1 MLLQAVLSER
11 RRFSGCGGR
20 ERCFFYSF
28 NCNNFAI
35 IIYISEM
42 L

>member
-1 MLLQAVLSER
+1 MLLQAVLSEW
-11 RRFSGCGGR
+11 RRFFRLRR
-20 ERCFFYSF
+20 EGAPLFYSF